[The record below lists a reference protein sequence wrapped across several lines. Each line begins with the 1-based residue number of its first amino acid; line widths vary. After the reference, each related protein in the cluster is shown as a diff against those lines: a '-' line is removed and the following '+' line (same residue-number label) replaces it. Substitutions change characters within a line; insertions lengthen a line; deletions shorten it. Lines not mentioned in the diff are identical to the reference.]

1 MQKIKAII
9 FDMDGVLID
18 AKDWHY
24 EALNKALSLFGY
36 QISRHDHLTIYDG
49 LPTSKKLEI
58 LSLENDLP
66 IHLHAFINEMKQ
78 IFTLN
83 IANTKCSPL
92 FIHEYALSKLK
103 SDGFKLG
110 LASNSVKNSVEL
122 MMKKSNLLSWLD
134 VVLSN
139 EDVVY
144 PKPNPEI
151 YIRAAEKLGLLPS
164 ECLVVEDNQH
174 GITAAR
180 LAGAEVLEVNSVL
193 EVTYQNI
200 QKKLLEIGA
209 RI

>member
-1 MQKIKAII
+1 
-9 FDMDGVLID
+9 
-18 AKDWHY
+18 
-24 EALNKALSLFGY
+24 
-36 QISRHDHLTIYDG
+36 
-49 LPTSKKLEI
+49 
-58 LSLENDLP
+58 
-66 IHLHAFINEMKQ
+66 
-78 IFTLN
+78 
-83 IANTKCSPL
+83 L

-139 EDVVY
+139 EDVVN

-151 YIRAAEKLGLLPS
+151 YIKAAEKLGLLPS

-209 RI
+209 RV